1 MSLLRLLIHR
11 RLGMISAGWL
21 VLVLLGAL
29 AAPLLA
35 PYGSDEA
42 DLSSALSRPS
52 GQHLLGSDALG
63 RDVLS
68 RLLYGAGVSLEGVLV
83 ALIAFVL
90 LGVSLGLLAG
100 YLGGWLDWLITR
112 LADLVLAIPAVVALL
127 VVLSIFA
134 SHQDA
139 PMLAFGVLAAPGLI
153 RVVRAATLA
162 TREELYV
169 DAARTF
175 GLSGRQIVS
184 RHILPRIASQVV
196 VQAAVFAGVALV
208 VQSGLAYL
216 GFGPRPPAPSWGA
229 AVADASTVISRDPWL
244 LVPTGSVIALTVLA
258 FGLLGDAIRDASTER
273 WSTSRLSAGTRR
285 PARPAPADAVA
296 AELVAADPA
305 ALLSVRGLSVRFDTA
320 AGPITVVQ
328 DVSLDIFAGEVLGVV
343 GESGCGKTMLA
354 MGILGLLPGRG
365 RIAAGLVRFEGV
377 ELGSMR
383 GRTLSRLR
391 GAEIGYV
398 AQEPMTALDPTATV
412 GSQLAEAVRRHHG
425 LGRSQ
430 AKARVRDLLEQVRV
444 AQPAAVARSY
454 PHQLSGGIAQRA
466 AIALALAG
474 DPRLLIADEPTTA
487 LDVSVQAEIL
497 ALLHTLRRERGLAV
511 LLVTHDWGVVADLCT
526 RAVVMYAGQVV
537 ESSDVAGIFTE
548 PRHPYTAALLAS
560 NLQLAASGPIAERVP
575 LPSIPG
581 SVPRPVDWPVSC
593 HFAGR
598 CPKVH
603 EACLAGP
610 IPLVELADGRSSRC
624 VLEIE
629 R

>member
-1 MSLLRLLIHR
+1 MSLLRLLVRR

-21 VLVLLGAL
+21 LLVLIGAL

-42 DLSSALSRPS
+42 DLSTALSRPT

-68 RLLYGAGVSLEGVLV
+68 RLLYGAGASLEGVLV

-112 LADLVLAIPAVVALL
+112 AADLVLAIPAVVLLL

-139 PMLAFGVLAAPGLI
+139 PMLAFGILAAPGLI
-153 RVVRAATLA
+153 RVVRAATLS

-175 GLSGRQIVS
+175 GLSGRQIVT
-184 RHILPRIASQVV
+184 RHILPRIASQIV
-196 VQAAVFAGVALV
+196 VQAAVFAGLALV

-273 WSTSRLSAGTRR
+273 WSTSRLSPASRP
-285 PARPAPADAVA
+285 PARPALAESAVA
-296 AELVAADPA
+296 DPD
-305 ALLSVRGLSVRFDTA
+305 ALLSVRGLSVEFDA
-320 AGPITVVQ
+320 AEGPVTVVQ

-365 RIAAGLVRFEGV
+365 RIAAGRVHFDGAD
-377 ELGSMR
+377 LGTMD
-383 GRTLSRLR
+383 GRTLARLR

-412 GSQLAEAVRRHHG
+412 GSQLSGAVRRHHG
-425 LGRSQ
+425 LSRMQ
-430 AKARVRDLLEQVRV
+430 AKARVLELLTQVRV
-444 AQPAAVARSY
+444 AEPAAVSRSY

-511 LLVTHDWGVVADLCT
+511 LLVTHDWGVVADLCE
-526 RAVVMYAGQVV
+526 RAVVMYAGQIV
-537 ESSDVAGIFTE
+537 ESSDVADMFTD

-560 NLQLAASGPIAERVP
+560 NLQLAGSGPTDEYLP

-593 HFAGR
+593 HFAER
-598 CPKVH
+598 CSWAH
-603 EACLAGP
+603 ESCRTQP
-610 IPLVELADGRSSRC
+610 IALVELADGRRSRC
-624 VLEIE
+624 VLVTE